1 MSSDKHRFFV
11 KSAASGRQKST
22 SNRREFIKTAAVTS
36 TVATTFLSGPLA
48 SSSVAAL
55 AADSDQSTEA
65 KARSRAGATAADEA
79 AAHDG
84 MPTIVSRVSHESG
97 LPLGG
102 LGTGSIEIRPDG
114 CFHEWQIFN
123 LGSWGGMSALDMPVS
138 ALSFYLWT
146 RPEGDAHPVMRRLSM
161 RTDQNN
167 MYTYSWLMP
176 VEAIEFG
183 ATFPV
188 ATLKYQD
195 RLLPVAVEC
204 SLFSPLTPHDART
217 SGTPGFNVVFRI
229 KNRSNRQVEV
239 SLLSNLKN
247 PLAWGADDRKL
258 TNKITGGGE
267 TTYLTMRTEAQMTE
281 RETLGSLCLSVSGG
295 QASYVAGDY
304 AQYMNNGQGFRGP
317 FGSGVESLLWAL
329 RPVGR
334 LPNLDTGVAP
344 SVTIDFAQLQ
354 QINSLSLETKKAVA
368 AQFMQ
373 YAMFKA
379 LAERAQRVNKDQLQ
393 TDPGLTQFLT
403 VCRQRVLQLRSAGAS
418 GRGGGAAAT
427 PTPPPPGTDTWWG
440 DGALCSSLKLQ
451 PGEER
456 EIRFTLSWFF
466 PYHIS
471 RRSGA
476 PVLGHMYE
484 NWFADAEQV
493 NRFMVL
499 NYAAHSKTTRDFAR
513 ALFDTTLGNAM
524 SCAWTGQMTTLVK
537 CSWWLKD
544 GKFAIWEGLGCCGFH
559 TTDITYQGSFPILAL
574 FPELQ
579 KGQMVMGASFQRA
592 DGRIPHFFTPDL
604 SSVDRGFDR
613 VDMNPQFVMLVCR
626 DYLWTGDKDYA
637 HALWPAI
644 VKAMNSTLLLDGDG
658 DGLPDR
664 DTARNTYDNWNF
676 FGTPAY
682 IASLWLGGLRAA
694 IRIAEDLGETQA
706 AGEWRRT
713 LEKGIAAFEKR
724 LWNGRYYS
732 LCVGVDN
739 QGKLQRDECCM
750 TDQLSG
756 EWFVHLMGL
765 GHNLPKGRIL
775 AALNEVLKYNYT
787 SDGGMVNARYPADE
801 PAHFPA
807 FENSQ
812 AQGNWTGIEY
822 AIASMLIDFGL
833 IQPGLAVVQSVHDRY
848 LRAGRFWNHEE
859 CGNHYYRAMSSWATL
874 LAATGFKPDVPRQ
887 TLSVAPPV
895 RQKELRAPWFGAT
908 GWGQI
913 RQTERQFELECYGGN
928 VGFKELRL
936 ALSGRSPKIKLAGRT
951 LKALAREEDG
961 TLVIS
966 FAEPVTVTASQAL
979 VVSRA

>member
-1 MSSDKHRFFV
+1 MTSDEDQSSRANPP
-11 KSAASGRQKST
+11 SERQLPT

-36 TVATTFLSGPLA
+36 TVATTFLTGPLA

-55 AADSDQSTEA
+55 AVDSDKSPEA
-65 KARSRAGATAADEA
+65 KGKSGAGAIAVGEA
-79 AAHDG
+79 AAPDA
-84 MPTIVSRVSHESG
+84 MPTLVSRVNHESG

-123 LGSWGGMSALDMPVS
+123 LGSWSGIGALDMPVS

-195 RLLPVAVEC
+195 RQLPVTIES
-204 SLFSPLTPHDART
+204 SLFSPLAPHDART
-217 SGTPGFNVVFRI
+217 SGTPGFNAVFRI
-229 KNRSNRQVEV
+229 KNRANKRVEV

-258 TNKITGGGE
+258 TNRIIRAGD
-267 TTYLTMRTEAQMTE
+267 TTYLTLRTEAQMTE

-295 QASYVAGDY
+295 EASYVAGEY

-317 FGSGVESLLWAL
+317 FGSGVESLLWAF
-329 RPVGR
+329 RPAGR

-344 SVTIDFAQLQ
+344 GVKINFEKLQ
-354 QINSLSLETKKAVA
+354 QINALPLEEKKALATEFV
-368 AQFMQ
+368 Q
-373 YAMFKA
+373 YAMFRA
-379 LAERAQRVNKDQLQ
+379 LAERAQRVNKDQFQ
-393 TDPGLTQFLT
+393 TDQGLTQFLN
-403 VCRQRVLQLRSAGAS
+403 VCRQRVLQLRSAGTG

-427 PTPPPPGTDTWWG
+427 PAPPPPNTDTWWG
-440 DGALCSSLKLQ
+440 DGALCSSIALQ

-476 PVLGHMYE
+476 PVIGHMYE
-484 NWFADAEQV
+484 NWFADAEEV
-493 NRFMVL
+493 NRFMVQ
-499 NYAAHSKTTRDFAR
+499 NYAAHSKTTHDFAR
-513 ALFDTTLGNAM
+513 VLFDTTLGNAM
-524 SCAWTGQMTTLVK
+524 PCAWAGQMTTLVK

-559 TTDITYQGSFPILAL
+559 TTDITYQGSHPILAL

-579 KGQMVMGASFQRA
+579 KGQMVMGANFQRA

-626 DYLWTGDKDYA
+626 DYLWTGDKGYA
-637 HALWPAI
+637 RKLWPAI

-694 IRIAEDLGETQA
+694 IRMAEDLGEAQA
-706 AGEWRRT
+706 ADEWRKT

-732 LCVGVDN
+732 LCVGNDRE
-739 QGKLQRDECCM
+739 GKLQRDECCM

-765 GHNLPKGRIL
+765 GHNLPKERIL
-775 AALNEVLKYNYT
+775 AALNEVLRHNYT
-787 SDGGMVNARYPADE
+787 PDGGMVNARYPADE

-833 IQPGLAVVQSVHDRY
+833 VQPGLAVVQSVHDRY

-887 TLSVAPPV
+887 SLAVAPPV
-895 RQKELRAPWFGAT
+895 QQKALRAPWFGAT

-913 RQTERQFELECYGGN
+913 RQTDRQFELECHVGN
-928 VGFKELRL
+928 VGFRELRL
-936 ALSGRSPKIKLAGRT
+936 ALKGKNAKVKLAGRT
-951 LKALAREEDG
+951 LKG
-961 TLVIS
+961 TATQENGSLVIS
-966 FAEPVTVTASQAL
+966 FAEPVLVTAGQTLA
-979 VVSRA
+979 VSRS